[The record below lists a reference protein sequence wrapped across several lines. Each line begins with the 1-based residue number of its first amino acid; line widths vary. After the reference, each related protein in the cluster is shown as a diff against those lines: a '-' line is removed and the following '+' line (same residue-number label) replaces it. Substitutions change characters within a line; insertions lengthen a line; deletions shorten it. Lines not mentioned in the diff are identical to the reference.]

1 MDVRLPAQ
9 LRRPL
14 QVSGPVRFVSQ
25 IGQAAPVDPLGPA
38 RPLQRP
44 VRRLLPR
51 LTGLLQP
58 VPGLGR
64 PRFPRPA
71 LFRGLRIVAL
81 EPLLPASLD
90 PVIAPLGE
98 HQVRVGVFSV
108 RAAPVDR
115 QRIGQ
120 PLPARQPLGE
130 ARGSLPPLVLVQLL
144 GQGELDLAVQP
155 SVGALVLVRRLPVGA
170 RVPLGP
176 LRHIAVLFVLQFLPV
191 LLVTALALDV
201 IALGEGRLPSGAGT
215 EASFKMKDC
224 HALMPL
230 LLIVSTP
237 FHKVKRE

>member
-14 QVSGPVRFVSQ
+14 QVSGPVRFVPQ

-71 LFRGLRIVAL
+71 LFRGLRVVAL
-81 EPLLPASLD
+81 EPLLGVPLD
-90 PVIAPLGE
+90 PVMAPLRE

-108 RAAPVDR
+108 RAAPVDGE
-115 QRIGQ
+115 RIGQ
-120 PLPARQPLGE
+120 PLLGAHPFGE
-130 ARGSLPPLVLVQLL
+130 LACKLPPIGLAELL
-144 GQGELDLAVQP
+144 GKRELDLAVQAP
-155 SVGALVLVRRLPVGA
+155 VGAFVLVRRLPVRSG
-170 RVPLGP
+170 VVLGP
-176 LRHIAVLFVLQFLPV
+176 LRHVPVLFVFQFLAV
-191 LLVTALALDV
+191 LLVAPLALDV
-201 IALGEGRLPSGAGT
+201 IALGAGRLPPGAGT

>member
-14 QVSGPVRFVSQ
+14 QVPGPVCFVSQ

-51 LTGLLQP
+51 LAGLLQP

-71 LFRGLRIVAL
+71 LLRGLRVVAL
-81 EPLLPASLD
+81 EPLLPAALD
-90 PVIAPLGE
+90 PVIAALGE
-98 HQVRVGVFSV
+98 HQVGVGVFSV

-120 PLPARQPLGE
+120 PLPGAHPFGE
-130 ARGSLPPLVLVQLL
+130 LACKLPPLGLAELL
-144 GQGELDLAVQP
+144 G
-155 SVGALVLVRRLPVGA
+155 
-170 RVPLGP
+170 
-176 LRHIAVLFVLQFLPV
+176 
-191 LLVTALALDV
+191 
-201 IALGEGRLPSGAGT
+201 
-215 EASFKMKDC
+215 
-224 HALMPL
+224 
-230 LLIVSTP
+230 
-237 FHKVKRE
+237 KR

>member
-1 MDVRLPAQ
+1 MDVWLPAQ

-14 QVSGPVRFVSQ
+14 QVSGSIRLVPPL
-25 IGQAAPVDPLGPA
+25 GQAAVVDALPSA
-38 RPLQRP
+38 RPLERP

-51 LTGLLQP
+51 LACLLQP
-58 VPGLGR
+58 VPGFGR

-90 PVIAPLGE
+90 PVVAPLGE
-98 HQVRVGVFSV
+98 HQMRMGIFSV

-130 ARGSLPPLVLVQLL
+130 ARGSLPPLLLVQLL
-144 GQGELDLAVQP
+144 GQGELNLAVQP
-155 SVGALVLVRRLPVGA
+155 SVGALVLIRRLPVFSG
-170 RVPLGP
+170 VVLGP
-176 LRHIAVLFVLQFLPV
+176 LRHVPVLFVFQFLAV
-191 LLVTALALDV
+191 LLVAPLALDV
-201 IALGEGRLPSGAGT
+201 IALGAGRLPAGAGT

>member
-14 QVSGPVRFVSQ
+14 QVSGPVRFVPQ

-64 PRFPRPA
+64 PRLPRPA
-71 LFRGLRIVAL
+71 LFRGLRVVAL
-81 EPLLPASLD
+81 EPLLPAALD
-90 PVIAPLGE
+90 PVIAALGE
-98 HQVRVGVFSV
+98 HQVGVGIFSV

-130 ARGSLPPLVLVQLL
+130 ARGSLPPIGLAELL
-144 GQGELDLAVQP
+144 GKRELDLAVETP
-155 SVGALVLVRRLPVGA
+155 VGAFVLVRRLPVRSG
-170 RVPLGP
+170 VVLGP
-176 LRHIAVLFVLQFLPV
+176 LRHVSVRFVFQFLAV
-191 LLVTALALDV
+191 LLVAPLALDV
-201 IALGEGRLPSGAGT
+201 LALGAGRLPAGAGT
-215 EASFKMKDC
+215 EASFKMKYC

-237 FHKVKRE
+237 FLEEKRE

>member
-14 QVSGPVRFVSQ
+14 QVSGPVRFVPQ

-51 LTGLLQP
+51 LAGLLQP

-64 PRFPRPA
+64 PRLPRPA

-98 HQVRVGVFSV
+98 HQMRMGIFSV
-108 RAAPVDR
+108 RAAPGGSPAYR
-115 QRIGQ
+115 AAA
-120 PLPARQPLGE
+120 PARQPLGE

-155 SVGALVLVRRLPVGA
+155 AVGALVLVRRLPVFSRRRPRPTPACFRALCVPVPRRPSRNAPRA
-170 RVPLGP
+170 RCTGSWRGP
-176 LRHIAVLFVLQFLPV
+176 TARLR
-191 LLVTALALDV
+191 
-201 IALGEGRLPSGAGT
+201 GNRS
-215 EASFKMKDC
+215 
-224 HALMPL
+224 
-230 LLIVSTP
+230 
-237 FHKVKRE
+237 